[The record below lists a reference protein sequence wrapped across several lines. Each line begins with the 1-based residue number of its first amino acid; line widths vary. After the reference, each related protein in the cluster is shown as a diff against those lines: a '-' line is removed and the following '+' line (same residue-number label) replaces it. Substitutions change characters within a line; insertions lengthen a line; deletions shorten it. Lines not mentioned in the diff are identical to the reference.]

1 MSGAINKGGT
11 FSQGDGAINQLLV
24 SKVPA
29 FIYEMANKTIHNK
42 ERDNG
47 KLSRKERGDKAAYAA
62 LILIVGISWI
72 WRMYLKETGDG
83 RVRTA

>member
-1 MSGAINKGGT
+1 MLKGGPNWNENAITKVDVKGNWRVITPRRTEPKWFRQSHKGGT

-47 KLSRKERGDKAAYAA
+47 KLSRKE
-62 LILIVGISWI
+62 
-72 WRMYLKETGDG
+72 
-83 RVRTA
+83 